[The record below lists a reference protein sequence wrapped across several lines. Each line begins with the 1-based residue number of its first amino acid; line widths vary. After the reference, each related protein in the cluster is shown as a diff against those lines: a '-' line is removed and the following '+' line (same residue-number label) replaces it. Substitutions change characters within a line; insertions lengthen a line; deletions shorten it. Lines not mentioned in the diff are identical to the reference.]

1 MIKEVILKSFIK
13 LLIIRKQLFM
23 SLESENSILQEFWA
37 FGLFHEHLYWRV
49 SQRTQKCWLET
60 RWYLSSFGHFNVSSL

>member
-13 LLIIRKQLFM
+13 LLIIRKQLSM
-23 SLESENSILQEFWA
+23 SLESENSVLQEFCA

-49 SQRTQKCWLET
+49 SQRTQKC
-60 RWYLSSFGHFNVSSL
+60 YLSSFGHFNVNSP